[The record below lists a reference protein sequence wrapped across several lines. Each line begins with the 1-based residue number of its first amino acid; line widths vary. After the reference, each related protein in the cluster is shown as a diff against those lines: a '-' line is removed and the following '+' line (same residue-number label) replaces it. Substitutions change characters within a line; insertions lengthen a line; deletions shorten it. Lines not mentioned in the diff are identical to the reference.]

1 MATRKT
7 HGAFIA
13 EVAVKA
19 PNIEVLGTYVNNKTK
34 LKVRGVCGHEW
45 DILPTNFLSQG
56 AGMKCLACSPTIKS
70 HKTFAA
76 EVAVKAP
83 GLEILG
89 TYINNRTRLPVE
101 GMCGHEWSIQPNHL
115 LSQGWGAKCPT
126 CLTGNTKPHK
136 TFVAEVFEITP
147 RLEVLETYTRAISN
161 VRIMDK
167 YCGHEWTVLPHNLLS
182 HGTGA
187 KCPTCNTTAK
197 THKTFVAEVFEINQ
211 HLEILGTY
219 INNKTRLLV
228 KGICGHEW
236 SIQPHDFCYKGSG
249 SRCPTCSPT
258 GTSKGERALADFIEK
273 HAKVSR
279 NTRILGG
286 KEIDILVPDYNLAIE
301 YNGEYWHSKKDK
313 NYHLDKTLAAK
324 AQGITLI
331 HIFEHEWLQKQ
342 EIVKSRIMSMLS
354 KSYSVGARACI
365 LKEIPFPK
373 EFLNDNHIQGAGT
386 ASKHN
391 IGLYFEGF
399 LVAVMTFSKP
409 RFNHNY
415 EYELVRYCSITG
427 ITVIGGAGKL
437 LKYFLK
443 TYSPKNNNIVSYSDK
458 RWSTGN
464 LYKQLGFS
472 YLRTSLPN
480 YSYYKGNEIISR
492 YKAMKHKLADLV
504 PYHYKPELTETEI
517 MTNAGYLKVYDCGN
531 DVWVK

>member
-89 TYINNRTRLPVE
+89 TYINNRTRLPVK

-136 TFVAEVFEITP
+136 TFVAEVFEINP
-147 RLEVLETYTRAISN
+147 
-161 VRIMDK
+161 
-167 YCGHEWTVLPHNLLS
+167 
-182 HGTGA
+182 
-187 KCPTCNTTAK
+187 
-197 THKTFVAEVFEINQ
+197 